1 MKERGGS
8 IFYWLPFSFWLLV
21 PFFCTREISLLLSY
35 LSSLLFFLLFS
46 FTYTHTHRGR
56 KTKDLRE
63 RLTVWERAGEILRCS
78 SASLFLYCISAANRN
93 GPAINYRETETEME
107 SAGSAFLREFSEFC
121 FLFYRCCPWAILKE
135 R

>member
-63 RLTVWERAGEILRCS
+63 RLTVIEGVLENSFS
-78 SASLFLYCISAANRN
+78 SFFAIFFLLCLSCRD
-93 GPAINYRETETEME
+93 
-107 SAGSAFLREFSEFC
+107 
-121 FLFYRCCPWAILKE
+121 KE
-135 R
+135 RKRESQTESEKESLERNFYLSKLLAE